1 MKNEVSVF
9 ALMQRMICDFV
20 DHYLGLAG
28 ALSSTGDGAYITRAL
43 LYRQL
48 AKYCTEQATYFDEC
62 VAEFAPP
69 SLVVTAEQ
77 PKAEAKLSTKGG
89 EMNYG

>member
-9 ALMQRMICDFV
+9 ALMQSMIGDLV

-28 ALSSTGDGAYITRAL
+28 ELRSTGDDAYIKNCQTRAL

-48 AKYCTEQATYFDEC
+48 AKFCTEQATYFDER

-69 SLVVTAEQ
+69 SLVVTAQ
-77 PKAEAKLSTKGG
+77 PAEEPPL
-89 EMNYG
+89 

>member
-9 ALMQRMICDFV
+9 ALMQSTIGNSL

-28 ALSSTGDGAYITRAL
+28 DNPTGSKEAYIQSCETRAL

-48 AKYCTEQATYFDEC
+48 AKHCNEQAEDYDER
-62 VAEFAPP
+62 VAEFAAPG
-69 SLVVTAEQ
+69 LVVTAEEPQ
-77 PKAEAKLSTKGG
+77 PAAPSEEPPL
-89 EMNYG
+89 